1 MTPPPSDEMLLLIRC
16 PSCSQR
22 FKVGED
28 LRDKTVECGA
38 CETRFRINDEVI
50 VRGRK
55 FYPGERKDSGMNRF
69 QRVPLAL
76 EQQAGGQTPAR
87 YGHAPDPALLEPTS
101 PLRVLAGIVGVSGM
115 IVMALLLMFGGTRG
129 GMLDGMTFDKRLMM
143 AGFAVFMGIGLLVFG
158 NPKARVKALAI
169 GLLLGVGVL
178 VIPFTF
184 REGSILLTSR
194 DRDSLVMKDDSLV
207 DSKATQPAENAGSKE
222 ADEIVELRTKIGT
235 DPLVKEIN
243 RLAKEGSTKQAYGI
257 WLRGL
262 AEMNRLLIRDYIFRA
277 TDADPSS
284 ANFYPRGDGDFL
296 MVVAGP
302 RQDLQELAVVASAL
316 GKIEGI
322 FSEISVIEVR
332 VNNENFAEGPIEK
345 LTNKGDPAFYDLNK
359 RELESIDL
367 ERVKRAVQRL
377 AKADPKIYRT
387 DITRRLVSLLGEER
401 IEFKEDL
408 CLALAVW
415 AETQGPASDAAINV
429 TKELIAKSQKVPSGI
444 ISLIVKE
451 KNEKGIP
458 LIHELWLASPN
469 AWESLYADF
478 GQPIESQVLGSFFRM
493 EGAARHSAIR
503 LLGSVGGSDSL
514 PVLDAAMLGASIET
528 KILLE
533 KAQTAIR
540 QRLEK

>member
-1 MTPPPSDEMLLLIRC
+1 MNPPPSDEMLLLIRC

-55 FYPGERKDSGMNRF
+55 FYPGERKDLGINRF

-76 EQQAGGQTPAR
+76 ELQAGGQTPAR
-87 YGHAPDPALLEPTS
+87 YGHAPDPALLEPTA
-101 PLRVLAGIVGVSGM
+101 PLRILAGIVGVSGM
-115 IVMALLLMFGGTRG
+115 ILMALLLMFGGTRG

-158 NPKARVKALAI
+158 NPKSRGKALGI
-169 GLLLGVGVL
+169 GMLLGVGVL
-178 VIPFTF
+178 AIPFTF
-184 REGSILLTSR
+184 KEGSVLLTPR
-194 DRDSLVMKDDSLV
+194 DQRAMLPQDDSLSQPQV
-207 DSKATQPAENAGSKE
+207 ERPAEIAGPKE
-222 ADEIVELRTKIGT
+222 ADEIIAMRTKIGT

-243 RLAKEGSTKQAYGI
+243 RLAKEGSTRQAYGI

-262 AEMNRLLIRDYIFRA
+262 AEMNRLLIRDFIFRA

-316 GKIEGI
+316 GKIEGVY
-322 FSEISVIEVR
+322 SEISVIEVR
-332 VNNENFAEGPIEK
+332 VNNENFAEGPMEK
-345 LTNKGDPAFYDLNK
+345 LTNKEDPAFYDLNK

-377 AKADPKIYRT
+377 AEADPKIYRT
-387 DITRRLVSLLGEER
+387 DITRRLVGLLSEDR
-401 IEFKEDL
+401 IDFKEDL

-415 AETQGPASDAAINV
+415 AETQGPASDAAIEV
-429 TKELIAKSQKVPSGI
+429 TKELIEKSQKVPSGI

-451 KNEKGIP
+451 QNQKGIP
-458 LIHELWLASPN
+458 LVHQLWLASPN

-478 GQPIESQVLGSFFRM
+478 GQSIESLVLGSFSKM

-503 LLGSVGGSDSL
+503 LLGSVGGPDSV
-514 PVLDAAMLGASIET
+514 PVLDAAMPGASIET

-533 KAQTAIR
+533 KAQIAIR
-540 QRLEK
+540 QRIAG